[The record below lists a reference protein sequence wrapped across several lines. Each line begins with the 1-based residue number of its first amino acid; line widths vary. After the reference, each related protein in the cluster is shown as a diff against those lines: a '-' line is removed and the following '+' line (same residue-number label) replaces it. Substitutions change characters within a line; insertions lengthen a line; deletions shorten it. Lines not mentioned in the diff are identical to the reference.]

1 MSPLYRV
8 MRLISR
14 GALFRG
20 ISPSLLRAAPA
31 AASTFVAFELTRGVW
46 NRKDAGTK
54 LIPRLYCQSRPPVSF
69 VRLGPPGRLPSI
81 NSKL

>member
-31 AASTFVAFELTRGVW
+31 AASTFVAFELTRGV
-46 NRKDAGTK
+46 
-54 LIPRLYCQSRPPVSF
+54 
-69 VRLGPPGRLPSI
+69 
-81 NSKL
+81 

>member
-1 MSPLYRV
+1 MVAWWIHLQGTEYNHQRGWTVSFLCLS

-31 AASTFVAFELTRGVW
+31 AASTFGAFELTRGEW
-46 NRKDAGTK
+46 SAKMLD
-54 LIPRLYCQSRPPVSF
+54 QS
-69 VRLGPPGRLPSI
+69 
-81 NSKL
+81 